1 MNNRQKSKVSCLHLP
16 QALTLSVI
24 YCLLVLCDNR
34 KSKVKHIKEEQKKQT
49 DLRFCVSNERIK
61 IIITFP

>member
-1 MNNRQKSKVSCLHLP
+1 MNNRHKSKVSCLHLP

-34 KSKVKHIKEEQKKQT
+34 KSKVKHIKEEQTKNKQIYVFVC
-49 DLRFCVSNERIK
+49 LMNV
-61 IIITFP
+61 